1 MTKILW
7 TVAVCGVAFAAAS
20 MIAWDLRGAER
31 RQFIRDC
38 MSHSTGAVPDAAA
51 RCRQIWETK
60 P

>member
-1 MTKILW
+1 VTKILW
-7 TVAVCGVAFAAAS
+7 TAAVCALLFAVALMS
-20 MIAWDLRGAER
+20 AWDLRGAER

-38 MSHSTGAVPDAAA
+38 MAHSTGAVPDAAA